1 MVATEALKKDHR
13 LIEKMLDILQKT
25 AKKLDQGGDAPA
37 EALKNVSVFI
47 KTFADNYHH
56 GKEEELLFKAMEEKG
71 FPREGG
77 PIGVMLIEH
86 DEGRG
91 YSHALAESIEKY
103 SAGDNSA
110 KKAIAENAR
119 NYSDLLSQHIPK
131 EDGILYMMA
140 DNILSESFQEE
151 LLKKFEAVEK
161 EKLGDGGW
169 QKYADL
175 VDQLAKDL
183 A

>member
-13 LIEKMLDILQKT
+13 LIERMLDLLQNL
-25 AKKLDQGGDAPA
+25 AKKFDQGSDVPA
-37 EALKNVSVFI
+37 DSLKNVSGFI

-56 GKEEELLFKAMEEKG
+56 GKEEELLFKAMEERG

-91 YSHALAESIEKY
+91 YTRALAESIEKY
-103 SAGDNSA
+103 AAGDNNA
-110 KKAIAENAR
+110 KKAIADNAR
-119 NYSDLLSQHIPK
+119 NYSNLMSQHIPK

-140 DNILSESFQEE
+140 DNVLPESFQEE
-151 LLKKFEAVEK
+151 LLKKFEVVEK
-161 EKLGDGGW
+161 EKLGEGGW
-169 QKYADL
+169 QSYADI
-175 VDQLAKDL
+175 VDQLAKEI

>member
-13 LIEKMLDILQKT
+13 LIEKMLDILQKV
-25 AKKLDQGGDAPA
+25 AKKLDQGGDVPA
-37 EALKNVSVFI
+37 DSLKNASGFI

-56 GKEEELLFKAMEEKG
+56 GKEEDLLFKAMNEKG

-77 PIGVMLIEH
+77 PIAVMLMEH
-86 DEGRG
+86 EEGRG
-91 YSHALAESIEKY
+91 YTRALAEAIDKY
-103 SAGDNSA
+103 SAGDTGA
-110 KKAIAENAR
+110 RKAIAENGR
-119 NYSDLLSQHIPK
+119 SYSDLLSQHIPK

-140 DNILSESFQEE
+140 DNMLSDSFQEE
-151 LLKKFEAVEK
+151 LLKKFELVEK

-175 VDQLAKDL
+175 VERLAREL

>member
-151 LLKKFEAVEK
+151 LLKKFDVVEK
-161 EKLGDGGW
+161 EKLGEGGW

>member
-13 LIEKMLDILQKT
+13 LIEKMLDILQKV
-25 AKKLDQGGDAPA
+25 AKKLDQGGDVPA
-37 EALKNVSVFI
+37 ESLNNASGFI
-47 KTFADNYHH
+47 KIFADNYHH
-56 GKEEELLFKAMEEKG
+56 GKEEELLFRAMEERG

-86 DEGRG
+86 DEGRA
-91 YSHALAESIEKY
+91 YTRALAAAVERYASGD
-103 SAGDNSA
+103 SAA
-110 KKAIAENAR
+110 KKDIAENSR
-119 NYSDLLSQHIPK
+119 NYSNLLSQHIPK

-140 DNILSESFQEE
+140 DNILPDSFQEE
-151 LLKKFEAVEK
+151 LLKKFEIVEK
-161 EKLGDGGW
+161 EKLGEGGW

-175 VDQLAKDL
+175 VERLAREL

>member
-91 YSHALAESIEKY
+91 YSHALAESIEDRK
-103 SAGDNSA
+103 STRLNSSHGYISYA
-110 KKAIAENAR
+110 V
-119 NYSDLLSQHIPK
+119 
-131 EDGILYMMA
+131 
-140 DNILSESFQEE
+140 FC
-151 LLKKFEAVEK
+151 LKKK
-161 EKLGDGGW
+161 K
-169 QKYADL
+169 KTN
-175 VDQLAKDL
+175 
-183 A
+183 

>member
-151 LLKKFEAVEK
+151 LLKKFDVVEK

-175 VDQLAKDL
+175 VDQLAKEL

>member
-13 LIEKMLDILQKT
+13 LIEKMLDILQKV
-25 AKKLDQGGDAPA
+25 AKKLDQGGDVPA
-37 EALKNVSVFI
+37 KSLVNASGFI

-56 GKEEELLFKAMEEKG
+56 GKEEELLFKAMEERG

-91 YSHALAESIEKY
+91 YTRALAEAIEKY
-103 SAGDNSA
+103 ASGDNNA
-110 KKAIAENAR
+110 KKAITENAR
-119 NYSDLLSQHIPK
+119 NYSNLLSQHIPK

-140 DNILSESFQEE
+140 DNILPESFQEE
-151 LLKKFEAVEK
+151 LLKKFEVVEK

-175 VDQLAKDL
+175 VDQLGKEL

>member
-1 MVATEALKKDHR
+1 MVATDALKKDHR

-151 LLKKFEAVEK
+151 LLKKFDVVEK
-161 EKLGDGGW
+161 EKLGEGGW

>member
-13 LIEKMLDILQKT
+13 LIEKMLDILQKV
-25 AKKLDQGGDAPA
+25 AKKLDQGSDVPA
-37 EALKNVSVFI
+37 DSLKNASDFI

-56 GKEEELLFKAMEEKG
+56 GKEEELLFKAMEERG

-91 YSHALAESIEKY
+91 YARALAESIEKY
-103 SAGDNSA
+103 AAGDNNA
-110 KKAIAENAR
+110 KKTIAENAR
-119 NYSDLLSQHIPK
+119 NYSNLLSQHIPK

-140 DNILSESFQEE
+140 DNILSEDFQEE
-151 LLKKFEAVEK
+151 LLRKFEVVEK
-161 EKLGDGGW
+161 EKLGEGGW

-175 VDQLAKDL
+175 VDQVGKELA
-183 A
+183 

>member
-37 EALKNVSVFI
+37 DSLKNVSVFI

-110 KKAIAENAR
+110 KKVIAENAR
-119 NYSDLLSQHIPK
+119 NYSNLLSQHIPK

-151 LLKKFEAVEK
+151 LLKKFEVVEK
-161 EKLGDGGW
+161 EKLGEGGW

-175 VDQLAKDL
+175 VDQLGKEL

>member
-25 AKKLDQGGDAPA
+25 AKRLDQGGDAPA

-151 LLKKFEAVEK
+151 LLKKFDVVEK
-161 EKLGDGGW
+161 EKL
-169 QKYADL
+169 
-175 VDQLAKDL
+175 
-183 A
+183 

>member
-91 YSHALAESIEKY
+91 YSHALAEGIEKY

-140 DNILSESFQEE
+140 DNIFSESFQEE
-151 LLKKFEAVEK
+151 LLKKFDVVEK

>member
-13 LIEKMLDILQKT
+13 LIEKMLDILQKV
-25 AKKLDQGGDAPA
+25 AKKLDQGSDVPA
-37 EALKNVSVFI
+37 DSLKNASDFI

-56 GKEEELLFKAMEEKG
+56 GKEEELLFKAMEERG

-91 YSHALAESIEKY
+91 YARALAESIEKY
-103 SAGDNSA
+103 AAGDNNA
-110 KKAIAENAR
+110 KKTIAENSR
-119 NYSDLLSQHIPK
+119 NYSNLLSQHIPK

-140 DNILSESFQEE
+140 DNILSEDFQEE
-151 LLKKFEAVEK
+151 LLRKFEVVEK
-161 EKLGDGGW
+161 EKLGEGGW

-175 VDQLAKDL
+175 VDQVGKELA
-183 A
+183 

>member
-151 LLKKFEAVEK
+151 LLKKFDVVEK
-161 EKLGDGGW
+161 EKLGEGGW

-175 VDQLAKDL
+175 VDQLAKEL

>member
-13 LIEKMLDILQKT
+13 LIEKMLDILQKV
-25 AKKLDQGGDAPA
+25 AKKLDQGADVPA
-37 EALKNVSVFI
+37 SSLKNASEFI

-56 GKEEELLFKAMEEKG
+56 GKEEDLLFKAMEERG

-77 PIGVMLIEH
+77 PIGMMLIEH

-91 YSHALAESIEKY
+91 FARALADGIEKY
-103 SAGDNSA
+103 AGGDSNY
-110 KKAIAENAR
+110 KKTVAENAR

-140 DNILSESFQEE
+140 DNILPETFQEE
-151 LLKKFEAVEK
+151 LLKKFEIVEK
-161 EKLGDGGW
+161 EKLGEGGW

-175 VDQLAKDL
+175 VDQLSKEL
-183 A
+183 S